1 MINKVTVFCGS
12 SAGTDYVYRQTAE
25 ALGKFLVAQHIELV
39 YGGAKVGLM
48 GHLADAVLDNG
59 GRVSGVLPL
68 FLGSKEIAHEGL
80 SQLILVNSM
89 HERKLKMYELSDAII
104 ALPGGLGTMDELF
117 EILTWAQLG
126 LHQKPVGLLN
136 VNGFYDDLVTM
147 IEKMVEKGFVSEKNL
162 ELLLISDEMED
173 LFGQMKN
180 YIPPVLPRIIAKE
193 TT

>member
-1 MINKVTVFCGS
+1 
-12 SAGTDYVYRQTAE
+12 
-25 ALGKFLVAQHIELV
+25 
-39 YGGAKVGLM
+39 
-48 GHLADAVLDNG
+48 
-59 GRVSGVLPL
+59 VLPL